1 MTPERRRAVVNQ
13 RVELRATK
21 TTTIDLGS
29 WMVYMICWW
38 LRVLQLT
45 EERGQHKVV
54 AGHNEKSGAV
64 LSLVWVYRNVKRSEE
79 LRLI

>member
-1 MTPERRRAVVNQ
+1 MVNQ

-45 EERGQHKVV
+45 EWRGQHKVV
-54 AGHNEKSGAV
+54 AGHNEKSGAARA
-64 LSLVWVYRNVKRSEE
+64 SLESFVTG
-79 LRLI
+79 LGL